1 MHPANLLS
9 ILDTLAQEVDRVRRI
24 DYAVNNVTTHKM
36 FPADVKI
43 VHENRKLSILQDDK
57 QVAHFHCASKT
68 NLLAQIA
75 EVKQTLGL
83 SPREFILHRMR
94 NEG

>member
-24 DYAVNNVTTHKM
+24 DYAVNNVTTHKT
-36 FPADVKI
+36 FPADVVI
-43 VHENRKLSILQDDK
+43 TYENRKLSISQDDK
-57 QVAHFHCASKT
+57 QITQFHCTNKT

-75 EVKQTLGL
+75 EVKQALGL
-83 SPREFILHRMR
+83 SPSEFMLHRMR